1 MHRTIVC
8 FNHSYFPYID
18 VVSTRN
24 KSASLSQAEE
34 GKGKKIAEY
43 FSTKRN
49 SALLLRK
56 ERRRRKNALK
66 IAYWFLFSFA
76 LVLPM
81 GLEKV
86 VSFCGRQ
93 RVIMH
98 HVLNQYVKEGE
109 PSM

>member
-24 KSASLSQAEE
+24 KSAFLTQAEE

-66 IAYWFLFSFA
+66 IAYIGFYFLLLSFFPWDLKKWCPFA
-76 LVLPM
+76 D
-81 GLEKV
+81 GN
-86 VSFCGRQ
+86 G
-93 RVIMH
+93 
-98 HVLNQYVKEGE
+98 
-109 PSM
+109 

>member
-56 ERRRRKNALK
+56 
-66 IAYWFLFSFA
+66 
-76 LVLPM
+76 
-81 GLEKV
+81 
-86 VSFCGRQ
+86 
-93 RVIMH
+93 
-98 HVLNQYVKEGE
+98 
-109 PSM
+109 